1 MSWHPVGPMRKRQ
14 TLARTG
20 GAVHGLECF
29 MCRMTVVGFITYP
42 WDGPTRCRPAGV
54 ESGSGPK
61 QPDGPGRMRE
71 SIPSCIPTISSP
83 GSISTESPKIK
94 SCSTAIPIV
103 DGW

>member
-1 MSWHPVGPMRKRQ
+1 
-14 TLARTG
+14 
-20 GAVHGLECF
+20 
-29 MCRMTVVGFITYP
+29 MTVVGFITYP

-71 SIPSCIPTISSP
+71 SIPSCIPTIPSP
-83 GSISTESPKIK
+83 GSIFMGSRK
-94 SCSTAIPIV
+94 SGYCSTATPIV